1 MLSVMEDV
9 QQAIV
14 LVGGKASRLKTDGI
28 AVPVSKAFM
37 PVADK
42 PILHWCLLSLH
53 TAGIRKLV
61 IVGDQLQQLRA
72 AEKVIKQHACRFT
85 HIDYFHDEGNG
96 VHGIP
101 YELRYLLDERYLFEC
116 GHSLS
121 TAAHY
126 RQMMLRK
133 DGANVVFSAFRP
145 NPKNLRQP
153 VALKGGKVVLHADKK
168 DWAIAH
174 PILADRTYARNL
186 LELDFTIENIIMYY
200 SQSEL
205 LTYVKNTM
213 PPEYDIADEMRA
225 AHNKYHRYVA
235 SFATI

>member
-1 MLSVMEDV
+1 MLGMMEDV

-37 PVADK
+37 PVANN

-53 TAGIRKLV
+53 RAGIRKLV

-72 AEKVIKQHACRFT
+72 AENVIKKHTCHFT
-85 HIDYFHDEGNG
+85 RIDYFHDEGNG

-101 YELRYLLDERYLFEC
+101 YELRYLLDDRYLFEC
-116 GHSLS
+116 GHSFS

-126 RQMMLRK
+126 RRMMRQK
-133 DGANVVFSAFRP
+133 DNSNVVFSAFKP
-145 NPKNLRQP
+145 HAKNPRQP
-153 VALKGGKVVLHADKK
+153 VALNKGKVVLHSDKK

-174 PILADRTYARNL
+174 PILGDKTYARNL
-186 LELDFTIENIIMYY
+186 LELKFNIENIIAYY
-200 SQSEL
+200 AQNKL

-213 PPEYDIADEMRA
+213 PPEYDIVDEMRV
-225 AHNKYHRYVA
+225 AHNIYHHYLA